1 MIMRRQLTLPL
12 FFLFPLLFVVVNDGY
27 GQCSLYPAGLTGL
40 VVSGISDTGVSFH
53 WTDEGSPQYFEW
65 TVTNDSS
72 YTGYTGN
79 PNFVYY
85 LNYTTDTVMTVGSL
99 QSGTRY
105 WIFVQRSECSGLDS
119 VSFTTPN
126 MVQLGNSSPCQPGA
140 APPPTPLIR
149 SSTGYWAI
157 CGDNALLLT
166 SSSPTGNTWLLDGQV
181 LDSGTVSIGVTQP
194 GFYSV
199 VVTNAAGCTDT
210 SAVEQVTADA
220 GPPTPVV
227 STSSGSTMICKG
239 SGLTLSS
246 SAATGNQWYL
256 GQTALSGQTT
266 STYLATSAGNYWVEV
281 TDQNGCWSV
290 SPQTVITIDSI
301 GVDSTVVPAVTPAGP
316 LIFCAD
322 TTYLLRSSYG
332 ENYQWYLNGWA
343 ITDANGDSLRVSMPG
358 AYSVA
363 TTSGGCGSGG
373 GMSSVVQ
380 MTYIGQVIP
389 IITLVNGS
397 LWSNYP
403 EGNQWYLNDSVIEG
417 ATHQRYTPM
426 TTGSYTVRLGVDV
439 RTIDTTTFQVG
450 EGGCWSPFS
459 APYVIVDS
467 ILTVPQV
474 AIFPNPVG
482 DVLTLSSKQAGP
494 LTVRVFNLMGQ
505 EVWEVVGFQRTTQV
519 DVSRWSKGVY
529 FVQVVDQET
538 QQVGKQVVVRL

>member
-12 FFLFPLLFVVVNDGY
+12 FFLLPLLFVVVNDGY

-40 VVSGISDTGVSFH
+40 VVNGVTDTGVTFH

-85 LNYTTDTVMTVGSL
+85 LNYTSDTVMTVGSL
-99 QSGTRY
+99 QPGTRY
-105 WIFVQRSECSGLDS
+105 WVFVQRSECSGLDS

-126 MVQLGNSSPCQPGA
+126 SVNLGTSPCQPGA
-140 APPPTPLIR
+140 SPPTPLIR

-157 CGDNALLLT
+157 CGNNALLLT
-166 SSSPTGNTWLLDGQV
+166 SSSPTGNTWFLDGQP
-181 LDSGTVSIGVTQP
+181 LDSATALIGVTQP

-199 VVTNAAGCTDT
+199 VVTNAAGCSDT

-227 STSSGSTMICKG
+227 TTVSDATMICKG
-239 SGLTLSS
+239 GGLVLLSS
-246 SAATGNQWYL
+246 ASTGNQWFV
-256 GQTALSGQTT
+256 GETALPGQNT

-281 TDQNGCWSV
+281 TDQNGCWAV
-290 SPQTVITIDSI
+290 SAQTAITVDSI
-301 GVDSTVVPAVTPAGP
+301 GSDTTVIPAITPAGP
-316 LIFCAD
+316 LLFCAD

-332 ENYQWYLNGWA
+332 ENYQWYLNGSLLSG
-343 ITDANGDSLRVSMPG
+343 ANSDSLLVSLPG
-358 AYSVA
+358 KYNVA
-363 TTSGGCGSGG
+363 ITSGGCGSGG
-373 GMSSVVQ
+373 GVSPVVE
-380 MTYIGQVIP
+380 MTYVGQVAP
-389 IITLVNGS
+389 VITLMNGS

-426 TTGSYTVRLGVDV
+426 TTGSYTVRLGVGV
-439 RTIDTTTFQVG
+439 RAIDTTTFQVG
-450 EGGCWSPFS
+450 VGGCWSLFS
-459 APYVIVDS
+459 APYVILDS
-467 ILTVPQV
+467 NLVVPQV
-474 AIFPNPVG
+474 SIYPNPVG
-482 DVLTLSSKQAGP
+482 DVLTLNSRQAGA
-494 LTVRVFNLMGQ
+494 LTVRIFNVMGQ
-505 EVWEVVGFQRTTQV
+505 EVWEMVGFQRMVQV

-529 FVQVVDQET
+529 FVQVIDQET
-538 QQVGKQVVVRL
+538 QQVGKAVVVRL